1 MTKQRRIIHF
11 SSGETL
17 EEKDSEEEED
27 QPSDSPFRESEQKV
41 DHCSIDNQHVTYNTQ
56 NIRFFFSTSASVL
69 IQEAGD
75 SRRQSFIA
83 EYVT

>member
-1 MTKQRRIIHF
+1 MQETQFGDYAVTKQRRIIHF

-41 DHCSIDNQHVTYNTQ
+41 GHCSIDNHHATYTTH
-56 NIRFFFSTSASVL
+56 NILFLLLHFSLGSH
-69 IQEAGD
+69 
-75 SRRQSFIA
+75 
-83 EYVT
+83 